1 MKARILAVGS
11 LTSDLF
17 LRPRR
22 QEIFHKEGHE
32 FIGLCLG
39 DKVRIEERHD
49 TYGGGGCN
57 VAVGLARFGVPTDM
71 LGMTGDGLASERIF
85 RNLRNE
91 GVGVQHIQQ
100 EKGGKSGFSVVL
112 SSESGERTVLF
123 SPGANDHF
131 CDFDESIMED
141 YEGVCLQHLS
151 GCSVNVFGKI
161 RNYFVKHPQKFLS
174 WNPGRESLEQ
184 GCEAYADFI
193 PVVDVLLINREE
205 AQLFTGKKELKEMF
219 RTFYKFQFQ
228 GNVIITDGM
237 RGATGCNGKETY
249 TCPVYE
255 GLDRKDTLGAGD
267 SFMTGVVGGLLLGE
281 DLPSSL
287 KLATIN
293 AAHVVSC
300 YGSQTCLQS
309 YENLRKLTDK
319 IHIETKT
326 FPLSA

>member
-17 LRPRR
+17 LKPRR
-22 QEIFHKEGHE
+22 YDVFQKENLD
-32 FIGLCLG
+32 FIGFCLG
-39 DKVRIEERHD
+39 DKVRIEERYD

-71 LGMTGDGLASERIF
+71 LGMIGDGLTSERIL
-85 RNLRNE
+85 RNLTNE
-91 GVGVQHIQQ
+91 GVGQQHIQQ
-100 EKGGKSGFSVVL
+100 TQEEKSGFSVIL

-123 SPGANDHF
+123 YPGANDYF
-131 CDFDESIMED
+131 SDFDESILEA

-151 GCSVNVFGKI
+151 GCSQNVFGKI

-184 GCEAYADFI
+184 GCQTYADLI
-193 PVVDVLLINREE
+193 PVVDVLLINQEE
-205 AQLFTGKKELKEMF
+205 AQLFTGEKELEGMF
-219 RTFYKFQFQ
+219 QTFSQFGFQ
-228 GNVIITDGM
+228 GNVIITNGM
-237 RGATGCNGKETY
+237 HGATGWNGKELY
-249 TCPVYE
+249 FCPVYE
-255 GLDRKDTLGAGD
+255 GLDRVDTLGAGD

-309 YENLRKLTDK
+309 YENLRKLADK
-319 IHIETKT
+319 IHIETKI